1 MIWLPE
7 LLLILVTIAIA
18 YWHSWLIKVGRQIK
32 HGWWATVAGVLIAGA
47 TWWVWPDLSD
57 LQLILFVTA
66 QGCARLVVFNVSLN
80 LFRGLSWKYTSPTTT
95 SVIDQLEGR
104 LFGGRA
110 WITEA
115 MLGLAFLIIQLFL

>member
-7 LLLILVTIAIA
+7 LILILLTVGIAF
-18 YWHSWLIKVGRQIK
+18 WHSRLIKAGRPIQ
-32 HGWWATVAGVLIAGA
+32 HGWWGLLAGALIAGA

-57 LQLILFVTA
+57 LQLVLFVTA
-66 QGCARLVVFNVSLN
+66 QACSRLAVFNISLN
-80 LFRGLSWKYTSPTTT
+80 LFRGLSWKYSSPTTT

-110 WITEA
+110 WITECI
-115 MLGLAFLIIQLFL
+115 LGLIFLIIQLFI